1 MEIEHMISHLKKYLK
16 KLKNSDYFLSKVYR
30 KLTEVYMYFKYIHI
44 CRQNP
49 IDSKMVFFE
58 SFLGKQVACSPKA
71 LYECMLQDE
80 RFNDYTFVW
89 ALRSAKKKKAPELL
103 HNDRTIIVQYKS
115 RNYYKYLS
123 MSKYWITNWRLPTF
137 ITKKKEQVLIQTWHG
152 TPLKKIGLDS
162 TIESNPLTSQKR
174 SHKIYLKDS
183 RNYDYL
189 VSPSAFC
196 TRVFTTAFGLDKLH
210 KEDILIETGYP
221 RNDFLLNYKESD
233 VLAVKE
239 SLGLP
244 LDKKII
250 LYAPTWRDNE
260 HTLGVG
266 NTFDIEKHFCQFMDT
281 VSDDYIIIVRLHYL
295 VASKV
300 DLSRYEGKV
309 FNFSNLDD
317 INQLYIISDI
327 LITDYSSVFFD
338 YANLNKPILFY
349 MYDLEEYQ
357 TQIRDFYFDLA
368 ELPGPII
375 QTQEELLDAVYHVDE
390 ISQEYAER
398 YQIFCEKYNS
408 LDDGQASRR
417 VLDICIPAEK

>member
-1 MEIEHMISHLKKYLK
+1 MISHIKKLLK

-30 KLTEVYMYFKYIHI
+30 KLVEVYMYFKYRYIR
-44 CRQNP
+44 RQNP
-49 IDSKMVFFE
+49 TNSKMVLFE

-80 RFNDYTFVW
+80 RFSDFTFVW
-89 ALRSAKKKKAPELL
+89 ALRASKKKHPPELL
-103 HNDRTIIVQYKS
+103 KNNRTIIVQYKS
-115 RNYYKYLS
+115 GNYYKYLS

-162 TIESNPLTSQKR
+162 TIESNPLSSQKR

-196 TRVFTTAFGLDKLH
+196 TKVFTTAFGLDKLH
-210 KEDILIETGYP
+210 KENILIETGYP
-221 RNDFLLNYKESD
+221 RNDYLLNYKESD
-233 VLAVKE
+233 VIAVKE
-239 SLGLP
+239 SLNLP
-244 LDKKII
+244 PDKKII

-266 NTFDIEKHFCQFMDT
+266 NTFDIDKHFRQFMDT
-281 VSDDYIIIVRLHYL
+281 ISDDYIIIVRLHYL
-295 VASKV
+295 IASKV
-300 DLSRYEGKV
+300 DLSEYEGKV
-309 FNFSNLDD
+309 FNFSRLDD

-357 TQIRDFYFDLA
+357 TQIRDFYIDLD
-368 ELPGPII
+368 ELPGPIL
-375 QTQEELLDAVYHVDE
+375 QTQDALLEAVYHIDE
-390 ISQEYAER
+390 VSPAFSER
-398 YQIFCEKYNS
+398 YQIFCDKYNR

-417 VLDICIPAEK
+417 VLDICIPTE